1 MQPPLFCQLPVCIA
15 KGYEDKSKIRCADRD
30 LLCRYLIGESDGRQ
44 LLLLGT
50 SIFRRTN
57 VKVLVKATTTAGR

>member
-1 MQPPLFCQLPVCIA
+1 MRI
-15 KGYEDKSKIRCADRD
+15 KSKIRCAERD
-30 LLCRYLIGESDGRQ
+30 LLCSYLIGESDGRQ